1 MDALAA
7 SPALSLSLSYW
18 ALPAA
23 MLVTGFLSGVHCLGM
38 CGGIVG
44 AFGSVGGQTTVA
56 LPARGHALWREAARQ
71 LAFNAGRVA
80 SYTLAGAIAGALGS
94 AGATMAGVL
103 SWQVALYVLANVML
117 ILVGLYLAGTSA
129 WLARIEAVGAPLWRR
144 LQPLAARLLPARTL
158 PQSFAA
164 GLLWGWIPCG
174 LVYAGLAVAVL
185 AGSPERGALAMA
197 AFGLGTLPNL
207 LAAGLAAA
215 RLRAF
220 TARRG
225 VRLAAGGVVLGFGVF
240 GLTSATTVAEG
251 IRSGVLC
258 F

>member
-1 MDALAA
+1 LEALNAA
-7 SPALSLSLSYW
+7 AW

-44 AFGSVGGQTTVA
+44 AFASVGPSAPVA
-56 LPARGHALWREAARQ
+56 PRPRRASFARELARQ
-71 LAFNAGRVA
+71 LAFNAGRIA
-80 SYTLAGAIAGALGS
+80 SYSVAGAIAGALGGAGS
-94 AGATMAGVL
+94 ALAGVL
-103 SWQVALYVLANVML
+103 SWQVALYVLANLML
-117 ILVGLYLAGTSA
+117 VLVGLYLAGASA
-129 WLARIEAVGAPLWRR
+129 WLGRAETIGAPLWRR

-158 PQSFAA
+158 PQSIAA
-164 GLLWGWIPCG
+164 GLVWGWLPCG
-174 LVYAGLAVAVL
+174 LVYAALAAAVL
-185 AGSPERGALAMA
+185 TGSPVRGALAMA

-220 TARRG
+220 AARRG

-240 GLTSATTVAEG
+240 GLINAGSVAEA

>member
-1 MDALAA
+1 
-7 SPALSLSLSYW
+7 
-18 ALPAA
+18 

-38 CGGIVG
+38 CGGIVAAFSG
-44 AFGSVGGQTTVA
+44 ASARATVA
-56 LPARGHALWREAARQ
+56 APSRRDPFWREAARQ
-71 LAFNAGRVA
+71 LAFNTGRIA
-80 SYTLAGAIAGALGS
+80 SYSFAGAIAGALGG
-94 AGATMAGVL
+94 AGAYLSGAL

-117 ILVGLYLAGTSA
+117 VLVGLYLAGASA
-129 WLARIEAVGAPLWRR
+129 WLGRVEAILV
-144 LQPLAARLLPARTL
+144 
-158 PQSFAA
+158 
-164 GLLWGWIPCG
+164 WGWLPCG
-174 LVYAGLAVAVL
+174 LVYAALAAAVL

-220 TARRG
+220 AARRA
-225 VRLAAGGVVLGFGVF
+225 VRLAAGGVVLGFGVV
-240 GLTSATTVAEG
+240 GLVNAGAVAEA

>member
-1 MDALAA
+1 LDALTAA
-7 SPALSLSLSYW
+7 FW

-44 AFGSVGGQTTVA
+44 AFGALGRAGGAAPRNAVVVQVRRA
-56 LPARGHALWREAARQ
+56 SLWRELARQ
-71 LAFNAGRVA
+71 LAFNAGRMT
-80 SYTLAGAIAGALGS
+80 SYALAGAVAGALGGAGVYV
-94 AGATMAGVL
+94 AGAL
-103 SWQVALYVLANVML
+103 SWQVALYVIANLML
-117 ILVGLYLAGTSA
+117 ILVGLYLAGASA
-129 WLARIEAVGAPLWRR
+129 GLARIEAIGAPLWRR

-158 PQSFAA
+158 PQSLAA
-164 GLLWGWIPCG
+164 GLVWGWIPCG
-174 LVYAGLAVAVL
+174 LVYGALAVAVL

-215 RLRAF
+215 RLRALA
-220 TARRG
+220 ARRG
-225 VRLAAGGVVLGFGVF
+225 LRLAAGGVVLGFGLF
-240 GLTSATTVAEG
+240 GLANAGAVAEG
-251 IRSGVLC
+251 IRSGALC

>member
-1 MDALAA
+1 
-7 SPALSLSLSYW
+7 
-18 ALPAA
+18 

-38 CGGIVG
+38 CGGIVAAFSG
-44 AFGSVGGQTTVA
+44 ASARATVA
-56 LPARGHALWREAARQ
+56 APSRRDPFWREAARQ
-71 LAFNAGRVA
+71 LAFNTGRIA
-80 SYTLAGAIAGALGS
+80 SYSFAGAIAGALGG
-94 AGATMAGVL
+94 AGAYLSGAL

-117 ILVGLYLAGTSA
+117 VLVGLYLAGASA
-129 WLARIEAVGAPLWRR
+129 WLGRVEAILWRR

-158 PQSFAA
+158 PQSLAA
-164 GLLWGWIPCG
+164 GLVWGWLPCG
-174 LVYAGLAVAVL
+174 LVYAALAAAVL

-220 TARRG
+220 AARRA
-225 VRLAAGGVVLGFGVF
+225 VRLAAGGVVLGFGVV
-240 GLTSATTVAEG
+240 GLVNAGAVAEA

>member
-1 MDALAA
+1 LDALTAA
-7 SPALSLSLSYW
+7 FW

-38 CGGIVG
+38 CGGIVA
-44 AFGSVGGQTTVA
+44 AFGSLGAPTAVVVQ
-56 LPARGHALWREAARQ
+56 ARRASPRELARQ
-71 LAFNAGRVA
+71 LAFNAGRIL
-80 SYTLAGAIAGALGS
+80 SYSLAGALAGALGG
-94 AGATMAGVL
+94 AGATIAGAL

-117 ILVGLYLAGTSA
+117 ILVGLYLAGASA
-129 WLARIEAVGAPLWRR
+129 WLARIEALGAPLWRR

-158 PQSFAA
+158 PQSVAA
-164 GLLWGWIPCG
+164 GLVWGWIPCG
-174 LVYAGLAVAVL
+174 LVYGALAVAVL

-207 LAAGLAAA
+207 LAAGRAAA
-215 RLRAF
+215 RLRSFA
-220 TARRG
+220 ARRG
-225 VRLAAGGVVLGFGVF
+225 VRLAAGGVVLGFGLF
-240 GLTSATTVAEG
+240 GLANAGVVAEG

>member
-1 MDALAA
+1 LDALTA
-7 SPALSLSLSYW
+7 SFW

-38 CGGIVG
+38 CGGIVT
-44 AFGSVGGQTTVA
+44 AFGSLGAPSAVVVQSRRA
-56 LPARGHALWREAARQ
+56 SPWRELARQ
-71 LAFNAGRVA
+71 LAFNAGRIL
-80 SYTLAGAIAGALGS
+80 SYTLAGGLAGALGG
-94 AGATMAGVL
+94 AGAALADAL
-103 SWQVALYVLANVML
+103 SWQVALYVLANLML
-117 ILVGLYLAGTSA
+117 ILVGLYLAGASA
-129 WLARIEAVGAPLWRR
+129 WLARVEALGAPLWRR

-158 PQSFAA
+158 PQSVAA
-164 GLLWGWIPCG
+164 GLVWGWIPCG
-174 LVYAGLAVAVL
+174 LVYGALAVAVL

-215 RLRAF
+215 RLRSFA
-220 TARRG
+220 ARRG
-225 VRLAAGGVVLGFGVF
+225 VRLAAGGVVLGFGLF
-240 GLTSATTVAEG
+240 GLANAGVVAEG

>member
-1 MDALAA
+1 MDPLSAA
-7 SPALSLSLSYW
+7 FW

-38 CGGIVG
+38 CGGIVA
-44 AFGSVGGQTTVA
+44 AFGGTGTQASVA
-56 LPARGHALWREAARQ
+56 LASQRSPFWREAARQ
-71 LAFNAGRVA
+71 FAFNAGRIL
-80 SYTLAGAIAGALGS
+80 SYSVAGAIAGALGG
-94 AGATMAGVL
+94 AGAYVAGAL

-117 ILVGLYLAGTSA
+117 VLVGLYLAGASA
-129 WLARIEAVGAPLWRR
+129 WIARVEAIGAPLWRR

-158 PQSFAA
+158 PQSVAA
-164 GLLWGWIPCG
+164 GLVWGWLPCG
-174 LVYAGLAVAVL
+174 LVYAALTAAVL
-185 AGSPERGALAMA
+185 SGSPARGALAMA

-220 TARRG
+220 AARRG
-225 VRLAAGGVVLGFGVF
+225 VRLAAGGVVLGFGIV
-240 GLTSATTVAEG
+240 GLANAGAVAEA
-251 IRSGVLC
+251 IRSGVFC

>member
-1 MDALAA
+1 LDALTAA
-7 SPALSLSLSYW
+7 FW

-38 CGGIVG
+38 CGGIVA
-44 AFGSVGGQTTVA
+44 AFGSLGAPTAVVVQ
-56 LPARGHALWREAARQ
+56 ARRASPWRELARQ
-71 LAFNAGRVA
+71 LAFNAGRIL
-80 SYTLAGAIAGALGS
+80 SYSLAGALAGALGG
-94 AGATMAGVL
+94 AGATIAGAL

-117 ILVGLYLAGTSA
+117 ILVGLYLAGASA
-129 WLARIEAVGAPLWRR
+129 WLARIEALGAPLWRR

-158 PQSFAA
+158 PQSVAA
-164 GLLWGWIPCG
+164 GLVWGWIPCG
-174 LVYAGLAVAVL
+174 LVYGALAVAVL

-215 RLRAF
+215 RLRSFA
-220 TARRG
+220 ARRG
-225 VRLAAGGVVLGFGVF
+225 VRLAAGGVVLGFGLF
-240 GLTSATTVAEG
+240 GLANAGVVAEG
-251 IRSGVLC
+251 IRSGILC